1 MRKQL
6 QRWFWLIG
14 MLVVIG
20 SVIGCNLFNADQE
33 SPTAPADGANY
44 AQLPDEPGCSAVR
57 DFDGAQHQFNL
68 FVTPFA
74 IPYGDLLYVELNEQ
88 LGVGKA
94 PGVDQIPVNLQDVT
108 VTFSQ
113 FPAGLTGFIV
123 LMKEKV
129 TEAQLLGMDSYYGE
143 PYLELARYNVQD
155 GAVSIPVDWGTWI
168 TYYGPTHY
176 SVWFSPLGS
185 GYYCGRIDV
194 TGSLPDGQQVTLGKG
209 ICFGANP
216 PPPAPV
222 CKAAGAA
229 CISGSECC
237 SGRCGCGGP
246 GPYECVNGC

>member
-20 SVIGCNLFNADQE
+20 SVIGCNLFNADKE

-44 AQLPDEPGCSAVR
+44 AQLPDEPDCSAVR
-57 DFDGAQHQFNL
+57 EFDGAQHQFNL

-88 LGVGKA
+88 LGVGKV

-123 LMKEKV
+123 LMKEQNV
-129 TEAQLLGMDSYYGE
+129 TEAQLLGMASYYGE
-143 PYLELARYNVQD
+143 PYLELARYSVQD
-155 GAVSIPVDWGTWI
+155 GTVQIPVDWSTWI

-194 TGSLPDGQQVTLGKG
+194 TGWLPDGQQVTLG
-209 ICFGANP
+209 
-216 PPPAPV
+216 
-222 CKAAGAA
+222 
-229 CISGSECC
+229 
-237 SGRCGCGGP
+237 
-246 GPYECVNGC
+246 

>member
-20 SVIGCNLFNADQE
+20 SVIGCNLFNADKE
-33 SPTAPADGANY
+33 SPTAPADRANY
-44 AQLPDEPGCSAVR
+44 AQLPAEPDCSAVR

-68 FVTPFA
+68 FVTPFD
-74 IPYGDLLYVELNEQ
+74 ISYGSLLYVELNEQ
-88 LGVGKA
+88 LGVGKS
-94 PGVDQIPVNLQDVT
+94 PGVDQIPVNLNDVT

-123 LMKEKV
+123 LMKNSNA
-129 TEAQLLGMDSYYGE
+129 TEAQLFGMAGSEE
-143 PYLELARYNVQD
+143 PYRELARYNVQD
-155 GAVSIPVDWGTWI
+155 GAVSIPVDWGTLI
-168 TYYGPTHY
+168 TYFGTTLY

-222 CKAAGAA
+222 CSNEGEPCETNAD
-229 CISGSECC
+229 CC
-237 SGRCGCGGP
+237 DGLYCVGTTALSCGP
-246 GPYECVNGC
+246 G